1 MFKMMRTSKVSQ
13 TAAEAG
19 RRSQIASKK
28 AAIQT
33 AEETYLKQMSESDKL
48 IMSGKPLE
56 SLTIKAL
63 TTIVKPFKRN
73 GDKALP
79 KKKQE
84 LIELFEKWKSRSRR
98 KFDYTEMDQF
108 LSSHNVHNNDNND
121 ATANGIFDDAGIA
134 NA

>member
-1 MFKMMRTSKVSQ
+1 MSEERNKV
-13 TAAEAG
+13 
-19 RRSQIASKK
+19 KK
-28 AAIQT
+28 

-84 LIELFEKWKSRSRR
+84 LIELFEKWKSRPRR
-98 KFDYTEMDQF
+98 KFDYSEMDQF
-108 LSSHNVHNNDNND
+108 LSSHNVHNNDND
-121 ATANGIFDDAGIA
+121 DDTGNGILDDAGIVKV
-134 NA
+134 